1 MHCTSE
7 VYCVAVEWFRE
18 VQSICDFAPLF
29 TCPCLE
35 IGEVASSHAMNWEIL
50 RPPGD
55 SGHPPVVLRRG
66 IQYRATLWPDGRKIQ
81 GPETPAKQAGDSG
94 QEKPATKKL
103 GPFLL
108 FLVNDARGRNNVNY
122 PAKLSIMLGNH

>member
-1 MHCTSE
+1 M
-7 VYCVAVEWFRE
+7 
-18 VQSICDFAPLF
+18 ILF
-29 TCPCLE
+29 SNIISYLLTEDAGLA
-35 IGEVASSHAMNWEIL
+35 GDSGHQGRIL
-50 RPPGD
+50 RSPGD
-55 SGHPPVVLRRG
+55 SGNPPVVLRRG

-122 PAKLSIMLGNH
+122 PAILSIMLGNH